1 MVDNLVRLRLESSE
15 YDQKLK
21 RAAEGLQR
29 FADGCRKVGG
39 TMEVVEKDT
48 LDYVRAIGQMETHS
62 HTATGKL
69 NEMKK
74 AFVEFS
80 SVYRNMTEA
89 EKQSPVGRALSQS
102 LDQLKVRINDSKNQL
117 AEINR
122 ELSDSKFGQFG
133 SVIDGIGQKFGITG
147 NLTEMLTSKT
157 ALLTGAIGAVGT
169 AVAYATNEWAAY
181 NHELA
186 KQDQITTVTTGLK
199 GDDAERMTSAMRA
212 LSRTYGADFREAVN
226 AANMLMSQFGTT
238 GDEAIQLLRDGM
250 QGMII
255 GDAPKLLQMIQQF
268 TPAFHDAGVSAS
280 QLVAVIQNS
289 EGGLFTDQNM
299 NAIVMG
305 IKNIRLMTKQ
315 TSEALAKL
323 GIDGQEMSRKMS
335 DGSLSVFDALKQVS
349 SQLKGVGS
357 GSQTAGEVMQAVFG
371 RQGAMAGTNL
381 AKAIETLNTDLSQT
395 KTQTGELG
403 KSLADLQAAN
413 ERLEVAIRNC
423 FGYNGWETMTNGI
436 KTDLMTTLSNVL
448 EITNQIKESWVGEIA
463 GTIFDSIIEG
473 AKRAYRPLFAIY
485 EIMTKIKLFDGDN
498 KNNGIGYSDI
508 EKRIANISKL
518 GTKEEREKQYN
529 LAIDEINW
537 KINNLGKDRWRKN
550 ADGSTSNYILSADE
564 QAKNRNALERRRQI
578 LENHRESIING
589 TKTDT
594 KTPVTPLPT
603 TPKNHK
609 LTDTEKTQQKFDQA
623 QKDYQQALE
632 QAALEVKAG
641 TITQAEAKKKELQA
655 TESLWKS
662 IGDARE
668 TYDSPKLKEA
678 QAKVEKDI
686 VRLGGEVTKTVEAQK
701 RVEQAARELEQA
713 QKKLADAQRELAT
726 ARESGKLK
734 DIYAAE
740 KKVAKAQ
747 EEVTRLET
755 IKVNV
760 EKGTVDLPDIPK
772 EVEQI
777 VSTKVGEV
785 ITPDVAT
792 GIVQTIS
799 TRLGDIVTPEI
810 AEQLTQTINT
820 KVGEVVT
827 PDVSKELTQVV
838 NVEPGMVDLPDIP
851 EEVNVPIVANT
862 ENIDAEIAHLK
873 EKLGSLEIGSIDF
886 NLTQGNLVDMTTLQT
901 IINTQMKAGLKI
913 DPEITKNLMNQ
924 IISGADIVDS
934 TWKDLVNSI
943 NEKLK
948 ELDIE
953 PINIDFKTGNIA
965 KDGKNAADSWKSAAS
980 AISSVGGALQSIEDP
995 AGKIAGLVA
1004 QAIAT
1009 VAQAYAQALSTDWS
1023 TKSNI
1028 WSFIGA
1034 AAASTASMITTIS
1047 AIHSATGYAQ
1057 GGIVKGNSYSGD
1069 NIPAMVGGPSG
1080 ELVGLNA
1087 GEVVLNHAQ
1096 QNTLANELQGNRGF
1110 GNMQI
1115 VGVLEGEKIKLVLNR
1130 YLMRTGQGELVTW

>member
-1 MVDNLVRLRLESSE
+1 MADNLVRLRLESSE

-74 AFVEFS
+74 SFVEFS

-268 TPAFHDAGVSAS
+268 APAFHDAGVSAS

-349 SQLKGVGS
+349 SQLKGVDS

-436 KTDLMTTLSNVL
+436 KTDLMTALSNVL
-448 EITNQIKESWVGEIA
+448 EITNQIKESWVGEIT

-498 KNNGIGYSDI
+498 KNDGIGYSDI

-529 LAIDEINW
+529 LAIDEINR

-550 ADGSTSNYILSADE
+550 ADGSTSNYILSAEE
-564 QAKNRNALERRRQI
+564 QAKNREALERRRQI
-578 LENHRESIING
+578 LESHRESIING

-594 KTPVTPLPT
+594 KTPVTPLPA

-609 LTDTEKTQQKFDQA
+609 LTDPEKTQQKFDQA

-785 ITPDVAT
+785 ITPD
-792 GIVQTIS
+792 
-799 TRLGDIVTPEI
+799 I
-810 AEQLTQTINT
+810 A
-820 KVGEVVT
+820 
-827 PDVSKELTQVV
+827 KELTQVV
-838 NVEPGMVDLPDIP
+838 NVVRGTIDLPDIP
-851 EEVNVPIVANT
+851 KEVNVPIVANT

-901 IINTQMKAGLKI
+901 MINAQMKAGLKI
-913 DPEITKNLMNQ
+913 DPEITKNLMSN
-924 IISGADIVDS
+924 IINGADITDS
-934 TWKDLVNSI
+934 TWEDLVNSI

-953 PINIDFKTGNIA
+953 PIKIDFKTGNIA
-965 KDGKNAADSWKSAAS
+965 KDGENAADSWKAAAS

-1028 WSFIGA
+1028 WAFIGA

-1047 AIHSATGYAQ
+1047 AIHSSTGYAQ

-1080 ELVGLNA
+1080 DLVGLNA

-1130 YLMRTGQGELVTW
+1130 HLKRTGQGELVTWR